1 MSVNN
6 ALKKAMSSVYQMCD
20 ALDKNSMGIKCV
32 CPGTSLETRDY
43 VRIEMMKYTMYL
55 ALADKSATLQET
67 QFIRDYFER
76 VVTPADLP
84 GLIKKYQISGPVYES
99 SVPNG
104 MRTFVRADNQIYQKT
119 GKNDTLMCESL
130 YGLYDKVGKEFLAC
144 DDEVSEAE
152 SANMTKYLAMLRKYI
167 TENIQSPGAMGGK
180 GTSGAEHRAAG
191 ANAAKKSDEKE
202 DKEQTLEELMAELDS
217 LVGLTEVK
225 KDVSSLVN
233 LLQIRKIRQ
242 ERNLTVMPMSLHL
255 VFSGNPGTGKT
266 TVARLLAKIY
276 QRMGVLSKGHLVEV
290 DRSGMV
296 GGYVGQT
303 AIKVQELL
311 ERAMGGILFIDEAYS
326 LTVNKGPTDFGQEA
340 VDTLLKGMEDH
351 RDDLIVIVAG
361 YPDLMEEF
369 LDSNPGL
376 RSRFNKFI
384 YFSDYVPEE
393 LVAIFKS
400 TCSRSGYQCSE
411 ECSQYLLDY
420 FTACYDKRD
429 RNFANGR
436 EARNFFEKAIVR
448 QANRL
453 SGKKDISDEE
463 LMTLTIEDVREE

>member
-6 ALKKAMSSVYQMCD
+6 ALKKAMNSVYQMCD
-20 ALDKNSMGIKCV
+20 ALDKNSMGIKCI
-32 CPGTSLETRDY
+32 CPGTSLATRDY
-43 VRIEMMKYTMYL
+43 VRIEMMKYAMYL
-55 ALADKSATLQET
+55 SSVDKEATLQET
-67 QFIRDYFER
+67 QFIKEYFER
-76 VVTPADLP
+76 VVAPADMP
-84 GLIKKYQISGPVYES
+84 GLVRKYQIGGPVYES
-99 SVPNG
+99 TVPNG
-104 MRTFVRADNQIYQKT
+104 MRTFVRADNQIYQQT
-119 GKNDTLMCESL
+119 GRNDTLMCESL
-130 YGLYDKVGKEFLAC
+130 YGLYDRVGKEFLAC
-144 DDEVSEAE
+144 DDRVGEQETAS
-152 SANMTKYLAMLRKYI
+152 MTRYLAMLRKYI
-167 TENIQSPGAMGGK
+167 TEQIQSPGAVGGAAK
-180 GTSGAEHRAAG
+180 PGADRKASG
-191 ANAAKKSDEKE
+191 ANAAKKPDEKE
-202 DKEQTLEELMAELDS
+202 EKEQTLEELMEELDS

-266 TVARLLAKIY
+266 TVARLLSKIY

-311 ERAMGGILFIDEAYS
+311 DRAMGGILFIDEAYS

-369 LDSNPGL
+369 PDSNPGL

-393 LVAIFKS
+393 LVAIFKG
-400 TCSRSGYQCSE
+400 TCSRSGYRCSE

-420 FTACYDKRD
+420 FTKCYEKRD

-463 LMTLTIEDVREE
+463 LMTLTIEDVKEE